1 MNLSIINFTQ
11 PVTGNFLVDI
21 IIWLTGIS
29 SSIAVGIILF
39 TVLLK
44 LITFPF
50 DFFSR
55 MSMRKNSIKMEE
67 MRPELEKLQKQ
78 YANDKNLYNQKMMAL
93 YKKNGYS
100 MFGACLPTI
109 ITLVIFIVAINA
121 FTSYSQWQNRE
132 YFYHMSIAYNEVVY
146 EGIAQDGVYV
156 KMQDGKLVFDHDKIL
171 TDGVSGRID
180 TQSDYD
186 IILDLS
192 TSGKYILTTD
202 GGYTKYECNYT
213 LDENGKVKVSSSAYY
228 LIEGNLINDENNTNP
243 YASAKNNFLKT
254 EDGKYYDGNPANAE
268 AFFKDVR
275 QYMSALK
282 FREEKES
289 FLWVKNIWEKDSPLS
304 HPIIEDWNTFK
315 QTNSYIELNTEGMT
329 DYHYNELIAKLDAEK
344 TQPNGFFILCVLT
357 AGISLVMQLV
367 MSKSQKAQMELQTV
381 DGQGAQTQKIMMWM
395 MPIMM
400 AIFSFMYTS
409 AFSIYMIISS
419 ALSIGTTFLINFIA
433 DKKYKKKDGDNE
445 KIRGRIHVKSEE
457 ELAEEKRLAKE
468 AKKAK
473 KKKKE
478 EPVAPDYITYDENKS
493 KKHVRGRLK

>member
-1 MNLSIINFTQ
+1 MNLTIINFSQ
-11 PVTGNFLVDI
+11 PITGNFLVDI

-29 SSIAVGIILF
+29 SSIAVGVILF
-39 TVLLK
+39 TLILK

-121 FTSYSQWQNRE
+121 FTSYSKWQNRE
-132 YFYHMSIAYNEVVY
+132 YFYNMSIAYNEVVY
-146 EGIAQDGVYV
+146 EGIKQDGTYV
-156 KMQDGKLVFDHDKIL
+156 KEEDGKLVFDHKKIL
-171 TDGVSGRID
+171 TDGASGIID
-180 TQSDYD
+180 IGDYD
-186 IILDLS
+186 IVLDLS
-192 TSGKYILTTD
+192 TPNRYVLTTE
-202 GGYTKYECNYT
+202 GGYIKYECNYQ
-213 LDENGKVKVSSSAYY
+213 LDTEGNVTVNSSTYY
-228 LIEGNLINDENNTNP
+228 LVETNLYNDENNTNP
-243 YASAKNNFLKT
+243 YATEKNNYLKNEANEYYEGTDAEEFLK
-254 EDGKYYDGNPANAE
+254 DI
-268 AFFKDVR
+268 R

-282 FREEKES
+282 FREENAS
-289 FLWVKNIWEKDSPLS
+289 FLWVKNIWEKDSPLA

-315 QTNSYIELNTEGMT
+315 QTNAYNDFSDVETMT
-329 DYHYNELIAKLDAEK
+329 KDHYNELIAKLDVEK
-344 TQPNGFFILCVLT
+344 TQPNGYFILCVLT
-357 AGISLVMQLV
+357 AGISLLTQLV
-367 MSKSQKAQMELQTV
+367 TSKSQKAQMELQTV

-400 AIFSFMYTS
+400 AVFSFMYTS

-419 ALSIGTTFLINFIA
+419 ALSILTTFLINWIA
-433 DKKYKKKDGDNE
+433 DKKYKTKADGEE

-457 ELAEEKRLAKE
+457 EIAEEKRLLEE
-468 AKKAK
+468 AKKNK
-473 KKKKE
+473 KKKDT
-478 EPVAPDYITYDENKS
+478 PVTPDYLTSNSDVP